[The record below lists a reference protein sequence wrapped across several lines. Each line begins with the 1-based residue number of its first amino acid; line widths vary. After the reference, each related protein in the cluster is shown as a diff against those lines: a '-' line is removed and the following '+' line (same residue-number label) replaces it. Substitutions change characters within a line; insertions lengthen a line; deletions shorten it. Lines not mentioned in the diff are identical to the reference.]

1 MGISTDGLEWFFL
14 TFVRVASM
22 LVVMPVFGS
31 RSVPRPVKVGTAFFL
46 TFVTFPLIRTSGR
59 PPGELVPFFGMV
71 LREATLGLVVGFVSG
86 MFFYGVEL
94 SGQVVGIQ
102 MGFGVVN
109 VIDPQAN
116 VQVPLIGQFQQ
127 LLAGVLF
134 LSLDGH
140 HILLEALAESFRR
153 VPLGGWSLSMGTAEG
168 AVRMGGMVFA
178 LAFKFSAPII
188 AALLLSKVALGI
200 LARTVPQMN
209 VFIVGLP
216 LTIGIGLLGLALS
229 LPFFG
234 YVFGKAIAQ
243 LSRDLGAL
251 LKGIF

>member
-1 MGISTDGLEWFFL
+1 MGISAEGLEWFFL
-14 TFVRVASM
+14 GFLRVASM
-22 LVVMPVFGS
+22 LAVMPIFGS
-31 RSVPRPVKVGTAFFL
+31 RGVPIPVKVGAAFFL
-46 TFVTFPLIRTSGR
+46 TLVLFPVVRTSGR
-59 PPGELVPFFGMV
+59 PPGEVVQLSGMALKEV
-71 LREATLGLVVGFVSG
+71 LLGLSVGFVSG

-94 SGQVVGIQ
+94 SGQVIGIQ

-134 LSLDGH
+134 LSMDGH
-140 HILLEALAESFRR
+140 HVLLEALAESFRS
-153 VPLGGWSLSMGTAEG
+153 VPLGGWGPSVGLLEG
-168 AVRMGGMVFA
+168 VVRMGGMVFS
-178 LAFKFSAPII
+178 LAFKFSAPVI
-188 AALLLSKVALGI
+188 AALLLSKVALGV

-216 LTIGIGLLGLALS
+216 LTIGVGLLCLALS

-234 YVFGKAIAQ
+234 YVFGKVVAQ
-243 LSRDLGAL
+243 LARDLGTM
-251 LKGIF
+251 F

>member
-1 MGISTDGLEWFFL
+1 MGISIEGLEWFL
-14 TFVRVASM
+14 LSFVRIASM
-22 LVVMPVFGS
+22 LAVMPIFGS
-31 RSVPRPVKVGTAFFL
+31 RNMPNSVKVGTAFFL
-46 TFVTFPLIRTSGR
+46 ALVVFPIAQISGR
-59 PPGELVPFFGMV
+59 PPGDLLPFLGIA
-71 LREATLGLVVGFVSG
+71 LREVLLGLAVGFVSG

-134 LSLDGH
+134 LSMDGH

-153 VPLGGWSLSMGTAEG
+153 VPLGGWDPSAGLLGSIVG
-168 AVRMGGMVFA
+168 MGGMVFS
-178 LAFKFSAPII
+178 LAFKFSAPIM
-188 AALLLSKVALGI
+188 AALLLSKVALGV
-200 LARTVPQMN
+200 LARTMPQMN

-216 LTIGIGLLGLALS
+216 LTIGVGLLCLALS

-234 YVFGKAIAQ
+234 YVFAKAMAQ
-243 LSRDLGAL
+243 LTRDLGAML
-251 LKGIF
+251 GGL